1 MSWIFSWFGCRHA
14 NLSRI
19 WTLRPVIR
27 RAKLGWPEVLGE
39 KRTYRCCTQCGREFP
54 VCWETFGEVESRES
68 IGILRGVKS
77 DS

>member
-1 MSWIFSWFGCRHA
+1 MSWLFGCRHA

-39 KRTYRCCTQCGREFP
+39 KRCYRVCFDCSGEIP
-54 VCWETFGEVESRES
+54 VCWETFGEVESEAERSTREREGA
-68 IGILRGVKS
+68 IYE
-77 DS
+77 